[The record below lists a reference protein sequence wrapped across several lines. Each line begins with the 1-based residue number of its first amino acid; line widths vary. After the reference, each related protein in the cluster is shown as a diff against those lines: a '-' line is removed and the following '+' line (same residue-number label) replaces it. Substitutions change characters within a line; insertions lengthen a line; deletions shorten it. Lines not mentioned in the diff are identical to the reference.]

1 MDRVSIFIGFGLFEI
16 YRLETDSTQQF
27 VNHGSPLGE
36 GRILLTSVY
45 HNHSARYSFG
55 DDLMSVSLTFRPNP
69 PQRPFQTEHAD
80 KKAREPEHNSH
91 VIISEQDFQE
101 ETSNLTY
108 L

>member
-1 MDRVSIFIGFGLFEI
+1 MDSVSIFIGFGFFEI
-16 YRLETDSTQQF
+16 YRLETNSTQQF

-45 HNHSARYSFG
+45 HNHSAWLSFG

-69 PQRPFQTEHAD
+69 PKHPLQTEDAD
-80 KKAREPEHNSH
+80 KKVREPEYNSH
-91 VIISEQDFQE
+91 VIVLAQNVQREKR
-101 ETSNLTY
+101 NLTY